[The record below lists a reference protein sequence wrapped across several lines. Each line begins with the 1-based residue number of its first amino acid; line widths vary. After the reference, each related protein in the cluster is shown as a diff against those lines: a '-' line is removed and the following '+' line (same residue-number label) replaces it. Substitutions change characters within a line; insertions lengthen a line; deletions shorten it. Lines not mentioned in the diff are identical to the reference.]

1 MNDTQKQNIINRDH
15 YKAALENGSLMMI
28 PYCACGNMLN
38 EDYFCET
45 CNRRCHCFQVV
56 CDTSATLD
64 LVQKY
69 IRESPQFAGFSAALV
84 IAKQAV

>member
-1 MNDTQKQNIINRDH
+1 MNAIKEKNDLNRDH
-15 YKAALENGSLMMI
+15 YKAALENGALMMT

-45 CNRRCHCFQVV
+45 CNRRCHCFQII

-69 IRESPQFAGFSAALV
+69 IRESPQFAGFAAVLAN
-84 IAKQAV
+84 AK

>member
-1 MNDTQKQNIINRDH
+1 MPDIKEKNIFERDH
-15 YKAALENGSLMMI
+15 YKATIENGSLIMT

-38 EDYFCET
+38 EDYFCEL
-45 CNRRCHCFQVV
+45 CNRRCHCFQVI

-69 IRESPQFAGFSAALV
+69 IRESPQFAGFAAVLAN
-84 IAKQAV
+84 AK